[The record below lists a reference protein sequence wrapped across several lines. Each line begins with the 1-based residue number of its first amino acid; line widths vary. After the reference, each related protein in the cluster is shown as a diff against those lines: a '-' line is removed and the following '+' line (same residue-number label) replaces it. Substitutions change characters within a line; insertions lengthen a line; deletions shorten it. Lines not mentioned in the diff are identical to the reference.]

1 MQNFHQLDTYV
12 NVEQLFDYVNMLI
25 AEKKKEETENSMKN
39 MKWIESNTLIS
50 FENQTIQ
57 KVKEKLGPYNSKR
70 NMKEASKIKIVAEK
84 LENESNIEY
93 LRK

>member
-1 MQNFHQLDTYV
+1 MNRIMQNFHQLDTYV

-50 FENQTIQ
+50 FENQTI
-57 KVKEKLGPYNSKR
+57 
-70 NMKEASKIKIVAEK
+70 
-84 LENESNIEY
+84 
-93 LRK
+93 